1 MADANDV
8 FQIMKQL
15 FHGFPVDDDKLL
27 SSAER
32 LIKAPTES
40 IIRMNTLKLTPEEGL
55 HELSTCIQKH
65 TIHSSPVFP
74 YVLHIPSLGPAVVI
88 PRNRRVVV
96 SIDCGRAVL
105 RGAPVYAPGVLGIED
120 GYDTEVSIWV
130 DLSSKCTRGLRS
142 RYLGPVSFLANGSM
156 KMV

>member
-1 MADANDV
+1 MADAKDV
-8 FQIMKQL
+8 FHIMKQL
-15 FHGFPVDDDKLL
+15 FHGFQVDDEKLL
-27 SSAER
+27 ASAER

-40 IIRMNTLKLTPEEGL
+40 IIRMNTLKLTPDEGL
-55 HELSTCIQKH
+55 HLLSTNIQKH
-65 TIHSSPVFP
+65 TIHSNPVFP
-74 YVLHIPSLGPAVVI
+74 YVLHIPSLGPAGVI
-88 PRNRRVVV
+88 PKERRVVV

-105 RGAPVYAPGVLGIED
+105 RGAPVYAPGILGIED

-142 RYLGPVSFLANGSM
+142 RYSGPVYFLANGAM